1 MDNKKEIKAGDV
13 IFEMENVRKIFPGVV
28 ALDDIR
34 FDLKAGEVHVL
45 LGENGAGKSTLIKI
59 MTGAYTPTEGILKVQ
74 GKAVDIKDPIHA
86 VELGVGAV
94 YQEFNLVPSLDVAQN
109 VFLGKE
115 PMKNGVI
122 DRQYTLDKTKEA
134 LDMIGAD
141 IEPEAKVETLGVAS
155 QQMVEIAKAL
165 NSKSKILILDEPS
178 AVLTEKEIE
187 KLFKVV
193 GKLTAEGVGVVY
205 ISHRLEEINVIA
217 DRVTV
222 LRDGQYIETVEV
234 EKGKIDKDELV
245 RLMVGRTLDDFF
257 PKLEVEYGDEILRVE
272 NLGKEGVL
280 RDINFSLKRGE
291 VLGIGGLVGAGRTE
305 LAKAIFGAEPA
316 DSGKIFVH
324 GKEVTIKSPS
334 AGIANH
340 IGVAPEDRKVEG
352 LVQILEIDRNI
363 NLASMDKVSRGPV
376 VNALKMDQIS
386 KDMVKKFLIKT
397 PHLKQQVVNLSGGNQ
412 QKVVLAKWLASGT
425 EILILDEPTRGIDVG
440 AKVEVYNLMN
450 ELAASGKAIIMIS
463 SELPELIAMSDRIL
477 VMHEGTISGE
487 LSKDKFSQES
497 VLKLAAGGEA

>member
-1 MDNKKEIKAGDV
+1 MKKEKQIKKGDV
-13 IFEMENVRKIFPGVV
+13 IFEMENVTKKFPGVT
-28 ALDDIR
+28 ALDNIQ
-34 FDLKAGEVHVL
+34 FNLKAGEVHVL

-59 MTGAYTPTEGILKVQ
+59 MTGAYTPTEGVIRVQ
-74 GKAVDIKDPIHA
+74 GEEVKIDDPIHA
-86 VELGVGAV
+86 QELGVGAV
-94 YQEFNLVPSLDVAQN
+94 YQEFNLVPFLDVAQN

-115 PMKNGVI
+115 PRKNGVI

-134 LDMIGAD
+134 LDMVGAD
-141 IEPEAKVETLGVAS
+141 IKADALVDTLGVAS

-165 NSKSKILILDEPS
+165 NSRSKILILDEPS

-187 KLFKVV
+187 KLFKVIER
-193 GKLTAEGVGVVY
+193 LTAEGVGVVY

-222 LRDGQYIETVEV
+222 LRDGQYIQTVEV

-257 PKLEVEYGDEILRVE
+257 PKHDIEPGEEILRVE
-272 NLGKEGVL
+272 NLGKKGVL
-280 RDINFSLKRGE
+280 ENISFSLKKGE
-291 VLGIGGLVGAGRTE
+291 ILGIGGLVGAGRTE

-324 GKEVTIKSPS
+324 GKEVSIQSPS

-340 IGVAPEDRKVEG
+340 IGVAPEDRKKEG
-352 LVQILEIDRNI
+352 LVQILEIDKNI
-363 NLASMDKVSRGPV
+363 NLASMQKISRGPV
-376 VNALKMDQIS
+376 VNFNKMDKVS
-386 KDMVKKFLIKT
+386 NSMVDKLKIKT
-397 PHLKQQVVNLSGGNQ
+397 PHLKQLIMNLSGGNQ
-412 QKVVLAKWLASGT
+412 QKVVLAKWLASDT

-450 ELAASGKAIIMIS
+450 ELAAAGKAIIMVS

-477 VMHEGTISGE
+477 VMHSGTISGE
-487 LSKDKFSQES
+487 LSKDEFSQER